1 MPVFHKPNNIYP
13 SAKFGKDVNVG
24 AFVEIGHNVKI
35 GDRVR
40 VGAFS
45 FICEGVTIEDD
56 VFIGPRVTF
65 SNDMYPPSPKKDW
78 RPTLV
83 KKGARLGAG
92 VMVVPGITIGE
103 NALIGMGS
111 VVTHDVPAGAK
122 ICGNPA
128 HVMKLKIA

>member
-1 MPVFHKPNNIYP
+1 MTKIHQPSNIYP
-13 SAKFGKDVNVG
+13 SAHLGKDVSVG
-24 AFVEIGHNVKI
+24 AFVEIGHKVKI

-65 SNDMYPPSPKKDW
+65 SNDKYPPGPKRNWGK
-78 RPTLV
+78 TLV
-83 KKGARLGAG
+83 KKGASLGAG

-103 NALIGMGS
+103 GALIGMGS
-111 VVTHDVPAGAK
+111 VVTHDVPAGARV
-122 ICGNPA
+122 CGNPA
-128 HVMKLKIA
+128 HIMKLKIA